1 MYAAADHESRNP
13 HFLLYEPEIV
23 CWPTT
28 TSSTKNNS
36 SIVDEK
42 RSCSSTKCFN
52 PSSKNKMNAST
63 RTRSGIKH
71 HDPSPYYTNGTT
83 YTHHDIYEH
92 CTPNNTNLLLTD
104 SAIGHTTSSS
114 SSSSQQHSSSCS
126 NDLFGY
132 TFHRLNLCMK
142 NSAKSRKAL
151 QRFKRQKKCLLKK
164 HHHPRKR
171 YSNRN
176 DRHRRHHHHHRHH
189 PQVQKYDM
197 AVREEDGEIVKRH
210 HMHHHRADK
219 KNTPTI
225 SFPQEAP
232 APEPANAY
240 TRAEDYSIPATT
252 STTEYCK
259 FMFSS
264 IEPTLSNPDDN
275 TNSISSSSSFLP
287 TQKQVAGSSTTAS
300 ISTTNTP
307 VIRNPHDPMTKAD
320 SSLDMLVGTTTT
332 LHAGCASSANRTA
345 SIFHNAG
352 ERLPQYHHRSSNN
365 NQMVTTSSIP
375 GAADLEPISWS
386 PRAAA
391 AAANADG
398 GVHDFTTDGV
408 HVCAFLEKHAI
419 LSSLPRTTILSII
432 PLAGQNSL

>member
-13 HFLLYEPEIV
+13 HLLYEPEIV
-23 CWPTT
+23 CWPNT

-151 QRFKRQKKCLLKK
+151 QRFKRQKKRLLKK
-164 HHHPRKR
+164 HHHPR
-171 YSNRN
+171 
-176 DRHRRHHHHHRHH
+176 H
-189 PQVQKYDM
+189 PQVQKYDI
-197 AVREEDGEIVKRH
+197 AVQEDGEIVRRH
-210 HMHHHRADK
+210 HMYHHRADK

-225 SFPQEAP
+225 SFPEEAP
-232 APEPANAY
+232 AAPEPANAY

-287 TQKQVAGSSTTAS
+287 TQKQVAAGSSTTAS
-300 ISTTNTP
+300 VSTANTP
-307 VIRNPHDPMTKAD
+307 VIRNHDPMTKAD

-332 LHAGCASSANRTA
+332 LHAGYASANSSAI
-345 SIFHNAG
+345 IFHNAI
-352 ERLPQYHHRSSNN
+352 ERLPQYHHHSNN
-365 NQMVTTSSIP
+365 NQMVTTSSIS

>member
-1 MYAAADHESRNP
+1 
-13 HFLLYEPEIV
+13 
-23 CWPTT
+23 
-28 TSSTKNNS
+28 
-36 SIVDEK
+36 
-42 RSCSSTKCFN
+42 
-52 PSSKNKMNAST
+52 
-63 RTRSGIKH
+63 
-71 HDPSPYYTNGTT
+71 
-83 YTHHDIYEH
+83 
-92 CTPNNTNLLLTD
+92 
-104 SAIGHTTSSS
+104 
-114 SSSSQQHSSSCS
+114 
-126 NDLFGY
+126 
-132 TFHRLNLCMK
+132 LNLCMK

-151 QRFKRQKKCLLKK
+151 QRFKRQKKRLLKK

-176 DRHRRHHHHHRHH
+176 DRHRRHRHHHRHH

-197 AVREEDGEIVKRH
+197 AVREEDGEIVRRH
-210 HMHHHRADK
+210 HMYHHRADK

-225 SFPQEAP
+225 SFPEEAP
-232 APEPANAY
+232 AAPEPANAY

-264 IEPTLSNPDDN
+264 IESTLSNPDDN

-287 TQKQVAGSSTTAS
+287 TQKQVAGSSTAAS

-332 LHAGCASSANRTA
+332 LHAGYASANSSA
-345 SIFHNAG
+345 SIFHNAI
-352 ERLPQYHHRSSNN
+352 ERLPQYHHHSNN

-391 AAANADG
+391 AAAANADS

-419 LSSLPRTTILSII
+419 LSSLPPRPSSQSPPSPDRILFDHY
-432 PLAGQNSL
+432 

>member
-1 MYAAADHESRNP
+1 
-13 HFLLYEPEIV
+13 
-23 CWPTT
+23 
-28 TSSTKNNS
+28 
-36 SIVDEK
+36 
-42 RSCSSTKCFN
+42 
-52 PSSKNKMNAST
+52 
-63 RTRSGIKH
+63 
-71 HDPSPYYTNGTT
+71 
-83 YTHHDIYEH
+83 
-92 CTPNNTNLLLTD
+92 
-104 SAIGHTTSSS
+104 
-114 SSSSQQHSSSCS
+114 
-126 NDLFGY
+126 
-132 TFHRLNLCMK
+132 LNLCMK

-151 QRFKRQKKCLLKK
+151 QRFKRQKKRLLKK

-176 DRHRRHHHHHRHH
+176 DRHRRHRHHHRHH

-197 AVREEDGEIVKRH
+197 AVREEDGEIVRRH
-210 HMHHHRADK
+210 HMYHHRADK

-264 IEPTLSNPDDN
+264 IESTLSNPDDN

-287 TQKQVAGSSTTAS
+287 TQKQVAGSSTAAS

-332 LHAGCASSANRTA
+332 LHAGYASANSSA
-345 SIFHNAG
+345 SIFHNAI
-352 ERLPQYHHRSSNN
+352 ERLPQYHHHSNN

-391 AAANADG
+391 AAAANADS

-419 LSSLPRTTILSII
+419 LSSLPPRPSSQSPPSPDRILFDHY
-432 PLAGQNSL
+432 